1 MSEMEWI
8 VLWLA
13 SGLVLALLM
22 AFTDWWNG
30 EDVTL
35 SGVGM
40 MVVLIAGI
48 GFAAYVAIRA
58 FGARHGLLVTAL
70 LGHHITGGM
79 SYVPLAL
86 QQKARLR
93 MLAVALEKRHPF
105 FPDVPT
111 FKELGFDVEYY
122 LWVGI
127 FAPKAT
133 PAPIVATLSSAIEK
147 AANSDVFK
155 TALTNAGQEL
165 AYLNGPD
172 FQKFWDA
179 DGKKTDEAVVYIG
192 KQ

>member
-1 MSEMEWI
+1 MLFRSNNAQLNAQSTSATLQHI
-8 VLWLA
+8 KAGKLRPLA
-13 SGLVLALLM
+13 SYGATRSKVL
-22 AFTDWWNG
+22 
-30 EDVTL
+30 
-35 SGVGM
+35 
-40 MVVLIAGI
+40 
-48 GFAAYVAIRA
+48 
-58 FGARHGLLVTAL
+58 
-70 LGHHITGGM
+70 
-79 SYVPLAL
+79 
-86 QQKARLR
+86 
-93 MLAVALEKRHPF
+93 
-105 FPDVPT
+105 PDVPT